1 MFQKRRAPEARLR
14 TTDLIRSEDIYQALF
29 DDEAFAALPQKVA
42 ELGGGRSAML
52 FWVDR
57 QGSITVL
64 SHSYFTADFLSDYAV
79 MVDQDPW
86 VNPVKDQTF
95 IVNRVLVLEEFVS
108 DARFQ
113 QSGIYNEVVRKHG
126 DDTFRCIGGKFQTG
140 LGSAQVGVHRGKQ
153 SASFEREDA
162 ARLGARLGDVFQV
175 LRVRGELAAARAEAA
190 HGQTMIDAMGSAS
203 ITVNREGRILK
214 SNAIAEQVLRR
225 GDGLVQRQGVLS
237 ALNPRDAAGLSKAIA
252 KAAAA
257 QEPSVQTA
265 SIESVTGA
273 VTFLTVAPLRAAEG
287 PTRALIIFQDPVIED
302 NSLALRLQSLFG
314 LTRIEA
320 SIAID
325 IANGLT
331 NADIVIKRGVSY
343 NTVKTQMKT
352 IGAKM
357 GHLRQVEIAATVA
370 SLPRLA

>member
-1 MFQKRRAPEARLR
+1 
-14 TTDLIRSEDIYQALF
+14 
-29 DDEAFAALPQKVA
+29 
-42 ELGGGRSAML
+42 
-52 FWVDR
+52 
-57 QGSITVL
+57 
-64 SHSYFTADFLSDYAV
+64 
-79 MVDQDPW
+79 
-86 VNPVKDQTF
+86 
-95 IVNRVLVLEEFVS
+95 
-108 DARFQ
+108 
-113 QSGIYNEVVRKHG
+113 
-126 DDTFRCIGGKFQTG
+126 
-140 LGSAQVGVHRGKQ
+140 
-153 SASFEREDA
+153 
-162 ARLGARLGDVFQV
+162 
-175 LRVRGELAAARAEAA
+175 
-190 HGQTMIDAMGSAS
+190 MIDAMGSAS